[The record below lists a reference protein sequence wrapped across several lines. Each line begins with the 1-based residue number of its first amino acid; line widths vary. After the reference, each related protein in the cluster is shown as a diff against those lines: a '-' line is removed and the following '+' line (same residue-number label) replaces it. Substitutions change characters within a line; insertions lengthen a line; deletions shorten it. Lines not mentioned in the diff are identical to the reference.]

1 MDNNNS
7 MLTLSQ
13 TDLKL
18 LQEVVEQISAGSQVV
33 VMKPASTS
41 LVMMGVKDSVQEV
54 PFYLGEVLITQCA
67 VAVNDITGYG
77 FVMGEDPERAYCLA
91 VIEAAL
97 QGEHSKTTMI
107 YEFITSQTE
116 KIHNQKIRDY
126 AAISQTRVRF
136 DSMQEA

>member
-1 MDNNNS
+1 MENDGLV
-7 MLTLSQ
+7 LTLSK

-18 LQEVVEQISAGSQVV
+18 LYEVVAEVSAVSQVAV
-33 VMKPASTS
+33 VKPANTS

-67 VAVNDITGYG
+67 VSINEICGYG
-77 FVMGEDPERAYCLA
+77 FAMGDDPERAYCLA

-97 QGEHSKTTMI
+97 QSEHPKTTMI
-107 YEFITSQTE
+107 SEFIKRQAEVVHHE
-116 KIHNQKIRDY
+116 KILDY
-126 AAISQTRVRF
+126 AAVRQTRVQF